1 MLEDLIEDLYDIEPV
16 RVSRLGSQIMIM
28 AASGDDAAEIWA
40 NRERLTNIQLLAEIS
55 EIVVF
60 AGYRR
65 YASGEFRELRANQ
78 QHTLRAIQKIL
89 YGNRY
94 A

>member
-1 MLEDLIEDLYDIEPV
+1 MLEDLIEELYDVEPV

-40 NRERLTNIQLLAEIS
+40 NQDRLTDIQALTDIT

-65 YASGEFRELRANQ
+65 YASGQFRQFRANQ

-89 YGNRY
+89 YGN
-94 A
+94 